1 MYRTKVVLKA
11 VSKKTGRGRLNIE
24 VTFQGAGNR
33 ERVYLATEESI
44 ESKYWVNG
52 KISRSSSSYKEL
64 WRRVELRQNQVKDIL
79 FELQQEHGFVNATLL
94 KNSLESEKE
103 EERDIISLFE
113 EYIEVNRITAKYKT
127 AKKLVTIKNQMLR
140 FMGKKKYYLL
150 DFNQKFVNQLTHFWQ
165 NNINLQP
172 NTIHKNFRF
181 VMMFLNYLEREG
193 IVEAVKFK
201 KLNYP
206 KPVETNTI
214 LLEKSEV
221 KALIDYTPSNARMG
235 RIRDLF
241 LVLIF
246 TGLRFSD
253 GIRISESWVNNGFLY
268 IHTQK
273 TDEKVSIPI
282 HPALKVLLEKYEY
295 NLSRLKISNQ
305 KFNKAVK
312 DLCQEVGI
320 TKEVEIIRYEKG
332 ERKYLQIPKYQLIA
346 SHTGRRTFITNSIL
360 AGIPLSVIQKI
371 TGHKKL
377 STLQK
382 YVDIAEGVKTQ
393 EMDKLSKY
401 YSDL

>member
-24 VTFQGAGNR
+24 VTFQGVDNR
-33 ERVYLATEESI
+33 ERMYLATEESI
-44 ESKYWVNG
+44 ESKFWVNG

-181 VMMFLNYLEREG
+181 VLMFMNYLEREG

-221 KALIDYTPSNARMG
+221 KALIDYTPSNARME

-253 GIRISESWVNNGFLY
+253 GIRISGSWVNNGFLY

-312 DLCQEVGI
+312 DLCHDVGI
-320 TKEVEIIRYEKG
+320 IKEVEIIRYEKG
-332 ERKYLQIPKYQLIA
+332 ERKYFQIPKYLLIA

-393 EMDKLSKY
+393 EMDKLSKFY
-401 YSDL
+401 E